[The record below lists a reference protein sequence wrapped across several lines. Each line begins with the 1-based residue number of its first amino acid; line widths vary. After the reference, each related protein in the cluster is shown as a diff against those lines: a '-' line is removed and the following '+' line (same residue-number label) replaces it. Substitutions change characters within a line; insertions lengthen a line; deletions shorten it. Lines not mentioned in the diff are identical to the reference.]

1 MSEMERAGKS
11 RKSERPHTQ
20 VGPCEGF
27 LPGACFLRNSTNQ
40 AETFVRENQTFCLL
54 CSHLNSQCP
63 PQRTQDPE
71 RVRKYGG
78 WSFQNIRSARVWNP
92 LLSSQRPQA
101 GLHKVSKPLCLELSS
116 QSRLLPPAQYL
127 QLLPASVFG
136 NLRKYKLVSFLIRAK
151 HSEKL
156 KPKCVPLCNGH
167 GPRKRPPGN
176 CPLSACSHPCCFLRI
191 QTLRGDC
198 TECFVH

>member
-1 MSEMERAGKS
+1 MERAGKS

-63 PQRTQDPE
+63 PQRTQGPE

-116 QSRLLPPAQYL
+116 QIRTHSQPA
-127 QLLPASVFG
+127 PSPG
-136 NLRKYKLVSFLIRAK
+136 PVSPTA
-151 HSEKL
+151 
-156 KPKCVPLCNGH
+156 
-167 GPRKRPPGN
+167 
-176 CPLSACSHPCCFLRI
+176 PCFSLWESQKI
-191 QTLRGDC
+191 QIG
-198 TECFVH
+198 VIPH